1 LIDAYVEVR
10 FPYFLTDL
18 TLRYGEIA
26 RALSAEAGTGLIRFL
41 FACLA
46 VATVWGQTITVSP
59 ATVEKGSA
67 NIFRIEFKPRSDKPV
82 VALQWEMTPPRG
94 IQIEAAGV
102 VSGTAT
108 ESAGKSVH
116 CSNHANICLCIL
128 AGGDQAI
135 KEGPIVIVKFT
146 AAKDA
151 PAGQGIVRIQKIQ
164 GVSADLQIIPIAD
177 AAATITVR

>member
-1 LIDAYVEVR
+1 M
-10 FPYFLTDL
+10 
-18 TLRYGEIA
+18 
-26 RALSAEAGTGLIRFL
+26 IRFL

-108 ESAGKSVH
+108 DAAGKSVH
-116 CSNHANICLCIL
+116 CSSRDASCICIL
-128 AGGDQAI
+128 AGGNQPL

-146 AAKDA
+146 AANDA
-151 PAGQGIVRIQKIQ
+151 PLGAGIIRIRKIQ
-164 GVSADLQIIPIAD
+164 GVSPDLQALPIAE
-177 AAATITVR
+177 ANATITVR